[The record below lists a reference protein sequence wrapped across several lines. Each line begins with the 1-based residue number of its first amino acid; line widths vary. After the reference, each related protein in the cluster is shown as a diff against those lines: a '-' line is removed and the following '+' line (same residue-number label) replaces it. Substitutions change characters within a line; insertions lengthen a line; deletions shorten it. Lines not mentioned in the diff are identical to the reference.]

1 MQHKVT
7 AQIGSTQINIETGK
21 IAKLADGSVIV
32 SCGETIVLTSAV
44 SATAT
49 KEGQDWFPLTV
60 DYREKAAAVGKFPG
74 GYFKREGRPSEKE
87 TLTSRMTDR
96 PLRPLFPAGYL
107 YDTQIISI
115 LLSADGENDP
125 DILAINGASAALCV
139 SDIPFKGPIG
149 AVRVGR
155 VNGEFI
161 ANPTHSEREQSDL
174 DLVYVGTENDIIM
187 IEGAA
192 NQLPEDEFIKSLEFA
207 HAHAK
212 EMIRIQ
218 KELASQVGKPKREMP
233 LMEVNPGM
241 LEIADRVAGDRIE
254 TALYTS
260 GKVARSKAVGGLR
273 DEVKAAVLEKFPEAD
288 KFSINQAF
296 DYIQKKSFRSNIL
309 DKQKRVDGR
318 GYDDLRSISC
328 EVGVLP
334 RAHGSAIF
342 QRGETQAM
350 ALATLAPI
358 EEAQMIDAYGGGEQS
373 KRFLLHYNFP
383 PFSVGETGRF
393 GGASRR
399 EIGHGAL
406 AERSVEPVVPKEDE
420 FRYAIR
426 ITSEVMESNGSTS
439 MASVC
444 SGMLALMDAG
454 VPISTPVA
462 GISVGLVT
470 ENDES
475 GNLKRYNLLT
485 DIIGSEDHFGDM
497 DFKLCGTK
505 DGVTGFQLDLKLPGV
520 SHKIMGEAIHRAKDA
535 RTKIL
540 AIMAEALDK
549 PRESLSK
556 YAPRIETIKINPEK
570 IGALIGPGGKTIK
583 GIVAETGA
591 EINIEDDGSVH
602 IYATSGES
610 MARAKE
616 IIGGMTKEIEVGE
629 IYHGRVVSIKE
640 FGAFVEVFPGKDGL
654 VHISELADF
663 RVRRTEDVAK
673 IGEMIWV
680 KCIGID
686 DKGRVKLSR
695 RAALK
700 DRGEVET
707 GAPVSDEG
715 GGGGEGDGEG
725 RSGYRGDGGGGPR
738 RERGD
743 RGGRGGRGAGR
754 GRERERRPDEPRQ
767 FGDQPP
773 SPAPSHAA
781 EAHPD
786 DYEPSR

>member
-7 AQIGSTQINIETGK
+7 AQIGAHSISIETGK

-32 SCGETIVLTSAV
+32 SCGETIVLASAV
-44 SATAT
+44 SATT
-49 KEGQDWFPLTV
+49 IKEGQDFFPLTV
-60 DYREKAAAVGKFPG
+60 DYREKAAAAGKFPG
-74 GYFKREGRPSEKE
+74 GYFKREGRPTEKE

-96 PLRPLFPAGYL
+96 PLRPLFPQGYF
-107 YDTQIISI
+107 YDTQVISI

-125 DILAINGASAALCV
+125 DILSMNGASAALTV

-149 AVRVGR
+149 AVRIGR
-155 VNGEFI
+155 VNGEFV
-161 ANPTHSEREQSDL
+161 ANPTHTDRLQSDL
-174 DLVYVGTENDIIM
+174 DLIYVGTENDVIM

-192 NQLPEDEFIKSLEFA
+192 NELPEAEFLKALEFA
-207 HAHAK
+207 HGHAR
-212 EMIRIQ
+212 EMIHAQ
-218 KELASQVGKPKREMP
+218 KELAAKVGKPKREMP
-233 LMEVNPGM
+233 LLNVKPEL
-241 LEIADRVAGDRIE
+241 LEIAYQVAGDRIE
-254 TALYTS
+254 GALYTQ
-260 GKVARSKAVGGLR
+260 GKVARSKAVHALR
-273 DEVKAAVLEKFPEAD
+273 EEVKAAMLEKYPEAD
-288 KFSINQAF
+288 DFAISQAF
-296 DYIQKKSFRSNIL
+296 DYVQKKAFRVSVL
-309 DKQKRVDGR
+309 EKQKRMDGR
-318 GYDDLRSISC
+318 GYQDLRQISS

-342 QRGETQAM
+342 QRGETQAL

-406 AERSVEPVVPKEDE
+406 AERSLEPVVPSEND

-426 ITSEVMESNGSTS
+426 ISSEVMESNGSTS

-444 SGMLALMDAG
+444 GGMLALMDAG
-454 VPISTPVA
+454 VPVKDVVA

-470 ENDES
+470 EYDNDQ
-475 GNLKRYNLLT
+475 LKRYELLT

-497 DFKLCGTK
+497 DFKLCGTAK
-505 DGVTGFQLDLKLPGV
+505 GVTGYQLDLKLPGI
-520 SHKIMGEAIHRAKDA
+520 SLKILSEAIQRAKEA
-535 RTKIL
+535 RSKIL
-540 AIMAEALDK
+540 EIMRGAIDTPRAE
-549 PRESLSK
+549 LSK

-616 IIGGMTKEIEVGE
+616 IIGGMTREIEIGAT
-629 IYHGRVVSIKE
+629 YQGRVVSTKE

-663 RVRRTEDVAK
+663 RVKRTEDVAK
-673 IGEMIWV
+673 VGDIIWV

-695 RAALK
+695 KAALK
-700 DRGEVET
+700 ERAEAET
-707 GAPVSDEG
+707 GQVPEPAHD
-715 GGGGEGDGEG
+715 
-725 RSGYRGDGGGGPR
+725 
-738 RERGD
+738 
-743 RGGRGGRGAGR
+743 GAGR
-754 GRERERRPDEPRQ
+754 
-767 FGDQPP
+767 
-773 SPAPSHAA
+773 
-781 EAHPD
+781 
-786 DYEPSR
+786 

>member
-1 MQHKVT
+1 MQNKVT
-7 AQIGSTQINIETGK
+7 TQIGSTQISIETGK
-21 IAKLADGSVIV
+21 IAKLADGSVTV
-32 SCGETIVLTSAV
+32 SCGDTIVLTSAV
-44 SATAT
+44 SATAV
-49 KEGQDWFPLTV
+49 KEGQDFFPLTV

-96 PLRPLFPAGYL
+96 PLRPLFPSGYF

-139 SDIPFKGPIG
+139 SDIPFNGPIG

-161 ANPTHSEREQSDL
+161 ANPTHAEREQSDL
-174 DLVYVGTENDIIM
+174 DLIYVGTENDIIM

-192 NQLPEDEFIKSLEFA
+192 NELPEDDFILSLEFA
-207 HAHAK
+207 HGHAR

-218 KELASQVGKPKREMP
+218 KELAAQVGKPKREMP
-233 LMEVNPGM
+233 LMEVNPEM

-254 TALYTS
+254 AALYTE
-260 GKVARSKAVGGLR
+260 GKVARSKAVNELR
-273 DEVKAAVLEKFPEAD
+273 DEVKTAVLEKFPEAD
-288 KFSINQAF
+288 KFAINQAF
-296 DYIQKKSFRSNIL
+296 DYVQKKSFRSNIL

-318 GYDDLRSISC
+318 GYEDLRPISC
-328 EVGVLP
+328 EVSVLP

-373 KRFLLHYNFP
+373 KRFILHYNFP

-406 AERSVEPVVPKEDE
+406 AERSVEPVVPKAED

-454 VPISTPVA
+454 VPVKTPVA

-470 ENDES
+470 ENDAA

-485 DIIGSEDHFGDM
+485 DIIGAEDHFGDM

-505 DGVTGFQLDLKLPGV
+505 DGVTGFQLDLKLPGI
-520 SHKIMGEAIHRAKDA
+520 SHQILAEAIQRAKAA
-535 RTKIL
+535 RIKIL
-540 AIMAEALDK
+540 EIMAAALDK
-549 PRESLSK
+549 PRAELSK

-616 IIGGMTKEIEVGE
+616 IIGGMAREIE
-629 IYHGRVVSIKE
+629 IDQTYHGRVVSIKE

-663 RVRRTEDVAK
+663 RVRRVEDIAK

-695 RAALK
+695 KAALK
-700 DRGEVET
+700 ERGEVET
-707 GAPVSDEG
+707 GVPMPDDIDGEG
-715 GGGGEGDGEG
+715 GGAGGDH
-725 RSGYRGDGGGGPR
+725 RPNDGGHRRDRGEHRGG
-738 RERGD
+738 
-743 RGGRGGRGAGR
+743 GGRGGRGRTVDSGQTKNPGDR
-754 GRERERRPDEPRQ
+754 QPRYEEPRA
-767 FGDQPP
+767 
-773 SPAPSHAA
+773 SEPAPA
-781 EAHPD
+781 EPE
-786 DYEPSR
+786 DYKPSR

>member
-1 MQHKVT
+1 MQQKVT
-7 AQIGSTQINIETGK
+7 AQIGANFITIETGK
-21 IAKLADGSVIV
+21 IAKLADGSVVV
-32 SCGETIVLTSAV
+32 SCGETIVMASAV
-44 SATAT
+44 SATVI
-49 KEGQDWFPLTV
+49 KEGQDFFPLTV

-96 PLRPLFPAGYL
+96 PLRPLFPPGYF
-107 YDTQIISI
+107 YDTQVISI

-125 DILAINGASAALCV
+125 DILSINGASAALCV
-139 SDIPFKGPIG
+139 SDIPFKEPIG
-149 AVRVGR
+149 AVRIGR
-155 VNGEFI
+155 VNGEFV
-161 ANPTHSEREQSDL
+161 ANPTHSQRMESDL
-174 DLVYVGTENDIIM
+174 DLVYVGTENDVIM

-192 NQLPEDEFIKSLEFA
+192 NQLPEEEFVKALEFA
-207 HAHAK
+207 HGHAR
-212 EMIRIQ
+212 EMIRVQ
-218 KELASQVGKPKREMP
+218 KELAAQIGKPKREMP
-233 LMEVNPGM
+233 LLSVQPEL
-241 LEIADRVAGDRIE
+241 LEIAYRVAGDRIE
-254 TALYTS
+254 GALYTQ
-260 GKVARSKAVGGLR
+260 GKVARGKAVEALR
-273 DEVKAAVLEKFPEAD
+273 EEVNSAVLEKHPEAD
-288 KFSINQAF
+288 KFAISQAF
-296 DYIQKKSFRSNIL
+296 DYVQKKAFRISVL
-309 DKQKRVDGR
+309 EKQKRMDGR
-318 GYDDLRSISC
+318 GYQDLRPITC

-342 QRGETQAM
+342 QRGETQAL

-406 AERSVEPVVPKEDE
+406 AERSLEPVVPSEDE

-426 ITSEVMESNGSTS
+426 ISSEVMESNGSTS

-444 SGMLALMDAG
+444 GGMLALMDAG
-454 VPISTPVA
+454 VPVKDVVA

-470 ENDES
+470 EYENES
-475 GNLKRYNLLT
+475 LKRYELLT

-497 DFKLCGTK
+497 DFKLCGTAS
-505 DGVTGFQLDLKLPGV
+505 GVTGYQLDLKLPGI
-520 SHKIMGEAIHRAKDA
+520 SR
-535 RTKIL
+535 KIL
-540 AIMAEALDK
+540 AEAIYRAKEARIRILEFMRGALDK
-549 PRESLSK
+549 PRPELSK

-602 IYATSGES
+602 IYATSSES
-610 MARAKE
+610 MKRAKE
-616 IIGGMTKEIEVGE
+616 IIGGMTREIEIGQT
-629 IYHGRVVSIKE
+629 YQGRVVSTKE

-673 IGEMIWV
+673 VGDIIWV

-695 RAALK
+695 KAALK
-700 DRGEVET
+700 DRAEAET
-707 GAPVSDEG
+707 GQVPEPAH
-715 GGGGEGDGEG
+715 DGA
-725 RSGYRGDGGGGPR
+725 R
-738 RERGD
+738 
-743 RGGRGGRGAGR
+743 
-754 GRERERRPDEPRQ
+754 
-767 FGDQPP
+767 
-773 SPAPSHAA
+773 
-781 EAHPD
+781 
-786 DYEPSR
+786 

>member
-7 AQIGSTQINIETGK
+7 AQIGANSINIETGK
-21 IAKLADGSVIV
+21 IAKLADGSVVV
-32 SCGETIVLTSAV
+32 SCGETMVMASAV
-44 SATAT
+44 SATVI
-49 KEGQDWFPLTV
+49 KEGQDFFPLTV
-60 DYREKAAAVGKFPG
+60 DYREKAAAAGKFPG
-74 GYFKREGRPSEKE
+74 GYFKREGRPTEKE

-96 PLRPLFPAGYL
+96 PLRPLFPQGYF
-107 YDTQIISI
+107 YDTQVISI

-125 DILAINGASAALCV
+125 DILSINGASAALCV

-155 VNGEFI
+155 VNGQFV
-161 ANPTHSEREQSDL
+161 ANPSHTDRVHSDL
-174 DLVYVGTENDIIM
+174 DLVYVGTENDVIM

-192 NQLPEDEFIKSLEFA
+192 NQLPEAEFLKALEFA
-207 HAHAK
+207 HGHAR
-212 EMIRIQ
+212 EMIRAQ
-218 KELASQVGKPKREMP
+218 KELAAQVGKPKREMP
-233 LMEVNPGM
+233 LLSVKPEL
-241 LEIADRVAGDRIE
+241 LEIAYRVAGDRIE
-254 TALYTS
+254 AALYTQ
-260 GKVARSKAVGGLR
+260 GKVARSKAVDALR
-273 DEVKAAVLEKFPEAD
+273 EEVKAAVLEKYPGAGDFAI
-288 KFSINQAF
+288 SQAF
-296 DYIQKKSFRSNIL
+296 DYVQKKAFRVSVL
-309 DKQKRVDGR
+309 EKQKRMDGR
-318 GYDDLRSISC
+318 GYQDLRPITC
-328 EVGVLP
+328 EVAVLP

-342 QRGETQAM
+342 QRGETQAL

-406 AERSVEPVVPKEDE
+406 AERSIEPVVPSENE

-426 ITSEVMESNGSTS
+426 VSSEVMESNGSTS

-444 SGMLALMDAG
+444 GGVLALMDAG
-454 VPISTPVA
+454 VPMKDVVA

-470 ENDES
+470 EYD
-475 GNLKRYNLLT
+475 GDQLKRYELLT

-497 DFKLCGTK
+497 DFKLCGTDK
-505 DGVTGFQLDLKLPGV
+505 GVTGYQLDLKLPGI
-520 SHKIMGEAIHRAKDA
+520 SLKILGEAIQRAKEA
-535 RTKIL
+535 RSKIL
-540 AIMAEALDK
+540 EIMRGALDK
-549 PRESLSK
+549 PRAELSK

-610 MARAKE
+610 MARSKE
-616 IIGGMTKEIEVGE
+616 IIGGMTREIEIGQT
-629 IYHGRVVSIKE
+629 YQGRVVSTKE
-640 FGAFVEVFPGKDGL
+640 FGAFVEVFPGRDGL

-663 RVRRTEDVAK
+663 RVKRTEDVAK
-673 IGEMIWV
+673 VGDVIWV

-695 RAALK
+695 KAALK
-700 DRGEVET
+700 ERSEAET
-707 GAPVSDEG
+707 GQVPEPVHN
-715 GGGGEGDGEG
+715 
-725 RSGYRGDGGGGPR
+725 
-738 RERGD
+738 
-743 RGGRGGRGAGR
+743 GAQR
-754 GRERERRPDEPRQ
+754 
-767 FGDQPP
+767 
-773 SPAPSHAA
+773 
-781 EAHPD
+781 
-786 DYEPSR
+786 

>member
-7 AQIGSTQINIETGK
+7 AQIGAHSISIETGK

-32 SCGETIVLTSAV
+32 SCGETIVLASAV
-44 SATAT
+44 SATT
-49 KEGQDWFPLTV
+49 IKEGQDFFPLTV
-60 DYREKAAAVGKFPG
+60 DYREKAAAAGKFPG
-74 GYFKREGRPSEKE
+74 GYFKREGRPTEKE

-96 PLRPLFPAGYL
+96 PLRPLFPQGYF
-107 YDTQIISI
+107 YDTQVISI

-125 DILAINGASAALCV
+125 DILSMNGASAALTV

-149 AVRVGR
+149 AVRIGR
-155 VNGEFI
+155 VNGEFV
-161 ANPTHSEREQSDL
+161 ANPTHTDRLQSDL
-174 DLVYVGTENDIIM
+174 DLIYVGTENDVIM

-192 NQLPEDEFIKSLEFA
+192 NELPEAEFLKALEFA
-207 HAHAK
+207 HGHAR
-212 EMIRIQ
+212 EMIRAQ
-218 KELASQVGKPKREMP
+218 KELAAQVGKPKREMP
-233 LMEVNPGM
+233 LLNVKPEL
-241 LEIADRVAGDRIE
+241 LEIAYQVAGDRIE
-254 TALYTS
+254 GALYTQ
-260 GKVARSKAVGGLR
+260 GKVARSKAVHALR
-273 DEVKAAVLEKFPEAD
+273 EEVEAAMLQKYPEAD
-288 KFSINQAF
+288 DFAISQAF
-296 DYIQKKSFRSNIL
+296 DYVQKKAFRVSVL
-309 DKQKRVDGR
+309 EKQKRMDGR
-318 GYDDLRSISC
+318 GYQDLRQISS

-342 QRGETQAM
+342 QRGETQAL

-406 AERSVEPVVPKEDE
+406 AERSLEPVVPSEND

-426 ITSEVMESNGSTS
+426 ISSEVMESNGSTS

-444 SGMLALMDAG
+444 GGMLALMDAG
-454 VPISTPVA
+454 VPVKDVVA

-470 ENDES
+470 EYDNDQ
-475 GNLKRYNLLT
+475 LKRYELLT

-497 DFKLCGTK
+497 DFKLCGTAK
-505 DGVTGFQLDLKLPGV
+505 GVTGYQLDLKLPGI
-520 SHKIMGEAIHRAKDA
+520 SLKILSEAIQRAKEA
-535 RTKIL
+535 RSKIL
-540 AIMAEALDK
+540 EIMRGAIDTPRAE
-549 PRESLSK
+549 LSK

-616 IIGGMTKEIEVGE
+616 IIGGMTREIEIGAT
-629 IYHGRVVSIKE
+629 YQGRVVSTKE

-663 RVRRTEDVAK
+663 RVKRTEDVAK
-673 IGEMIWV
+673 VGDIIWV

-695 RAALK
+695 KAALK
-700 DRGEVET
+700 ERAEAET
-707 GAPVSDEG
+707 GQVPEPAHD
-715 GGGGEGDGEG
+715 
-725 RSGYRGDGGGGPR
+725 
-738 RERGD
+738 
-743 RGGRGGRGAGR
+743 GAGR
-754 GRERERRPDEPRQ
+754 
-767 FGDQPP
+767 
-773 SPAPSHAA
+773 
-781 EAHPD
+781 
-786 DYEPSR
+786 